1 MTIVPGDGGDRIIRW
16 TTAGAVIG
24 VAAWPAVA
32 LVGSYELLMVIICG
46 AQVPADVP
54 DVAGVP
60 DRVPDTD
67 RLLVQAAQE
76 FAAELATGRVPRC
89 AQRVRGL
96 PGHLHQQITAGGPPG
111 GASPRPT
118 LHRGRPG
125 GSSQDVTH

>member
-1 MTIVPGDGGDRIIRW
+1 VPSSP
-16 TTAGAVIG
+16 
-24 VAAWPAVA
+24 WPAVA
-32 LVGSYELLMVIICG
+32 LVGSYEPLIVIICG

-60 DRVPDTD
+60 DRVPDAD
-67 RLLVQAAQE
+67 RLQVQAANSPLSSRPVA
-76 FAAELATGRVPRC
+76 FPRC

-96 PGHLHQQITAGGPPG
+96 PGYLHQQITAGGPLGRP
-111 GASPRPT
+111 SPRPT